1 MSKKNP
7 LYKPPPN
14 LINTIFFPKGGAKI
28 RARKRARGK
37 LKGQN
42 TYAGVDF
49 SGDPD
54 RLPVDMFNRTY
65 NPMDIADRLSVR
77 RAGRKKKA
85 Y

>member
-1 MSKKNP
+1 MSKKNS

-14 LINTIFFPKGGAKI
+14 LFSQIFFPKGGQKI
-28 RARKRARGK
+28 RAKKRARGK
-37 LKGQN
+37 SKKYD